1 MQGELRARGSGMIG
15 RGSILFSLA
24 CVTLQVLAASAKAE
38 NSSAY
43 TELDLSTCEQEPPDP
58 DDPLQS
64 GVWWCEG
71 LDGIDVYVAEGDL
84 RFFVSY
90 GEFAEDEPA
99 AAETLPAFNTLGP
112 RIEWRLDESG
122 EPFATI
128 LRFHTESG
136 EGEKGSTLVV
146 TRLAPPGEVCR
157 VGFVD
162 AAANPDANALARE
175 VADNVAPDFR
185 CGEEEAL
192 DYGEDSQP

>member
-1 MQGELRARGSGMIG
+1 M
-15 RGSILFSLA
+15 
-24 CVTLQVLAASAKAE
+24 AASAEAE

-43 TELDLSTCEQEPPDP
+43 TDLDLSTCEQEPPDP
-58 DDPLQS
+58 NDPLQS

-71 LDGIDVYVAEGDL
+71 LNGIDVYVAEGDL

-90 GEFAEDEPA
+90 GEFADDQPA
-99 AAETLPAFNTLGP
+99 ASETLPAFNTLGP

-128 LRFHTESG
+128 LRFQTESG
-136 EGEKGSTLVV
+136 EGAQGSTLVV
-146 TRLAPPGEVCR
+146 TRLSLLGKVCH

-162 AAANPDANALARE
+162 AVANPDANALARE
-175 VADNVAPDFR
+175 VADRVAPDFR

-192 DYGEDSQP
+192 EYGENLEP